1 MIRFLNSIGINNI
14 DDFDFSFELVGRN
27 RFKKE
32 QIDMVIA
39 KTHPWNYD
47 LWCTFQL
54 ALLNITYPY
63 NLRFSYINKPTSDN
77 VIQLLNDWYTSI
89 YHLPFALNIKVIDIE
104 HIEIVFAD
112 EKEADQF
119 ESIIKDFKDYLNFI
133 SYDFITVSTSI
144 EEKEEVVEA
153 TEEEKTE
160 ALEKAEVVAEEEII
174 QGTQESD
181 VVDRND
187 ALDRIEEEMLEKNRI
202 VEDALLKEMKRNREL
217 MEKERKRM
225 LLNKRG
231 NYTYVE
237 RIADITGDSGNVDF
251 NCKVYKRELIERG
264 ERIRIN
270 FGVVDE
276 HGDAISCF
284 AFQNNQI
291 SAETA
296 NKMLKSNVRIRGH
309 AHIDDFTNQLLVK
322 VHNVDL
328 LPPDEIT
335 PDEGE
340 TRVELHLHSNMS
352 TQDGVTSMEDYCNY
366 AKALGHKAI
375 SITDHGCVQGF
386 PDAQKAADNINDL
399 LSSKIAAKIKEEQAS
414 KGIILEDKE
423 AKALA
428 LETEEYKANKF
439 KMLYGCEFYM
449 VDSNVEFVFN
459 PSDIVLEKASYVVFD
474 LETTGLSARYNKIIE
489 FGAIKITGGRVTD
502 RIDILVN
509 PECHIPE
516 KITEITNITDEM
528 VAKEKTIKEVLP
540 RIMEFIG
547 DSILVTHNASFDFS
561 FLNEALVNSGF
572 EKSNNPVVDT
582 LAISRYLYPE
592 NRNHRLGTLCRHM
605 EVKYDEDSAHR
616 ADYDAFVLSEVWLN
630 MLSLLT
636 KGNLNLTHKEL
647 GKLEVSKEMIMHLRP
662 NHVIAFAKNT
672 QGLKDLYKLV
682 SISNIE
688 YFSFINSLP
697 FITREEINKHRKDL
711 LIGSACFNGEV
722 YQTERYYNEE
732 TLKKVISFYDY
743 IEVQAPANYSHLV
756 NMGDIEESDV
766 NRNIID
772 IINASKAMDK
782 LVVATGDVHYLTR
795 QEKIFRDVYIAAMQ
809 VGNIPHPLNPFARSK
824 LPRFDNPD
832 QHYRSTKE
840 MLECFDFLPEKLA
853 KEIVITNTNKI
864 SDMIDTL
871 TPVPNN
877 KLYTPK
883 IDNCENLLK
892 DLCFST
898 AHKLYGD
905 PLPEFIQERLD
916 IELNGII
923 NNGYSV
929 IYYIAHKLVQKSNED
944 GYIVGSRGSVGS
956 SFVATMSGITEV
968 NPLPPHYLCPH
979 CHHLEWGVESH
990 PEVKSGFDLPN
1001 KKCPICG
1008 EEMIRDGQNIPFET
1022 FLGFSADKVPDIDLN
1037 FPGDY
1042 QAEAHK
1048 YTKVL
1053 LGADNVYRAGTIETV
1068 AEKTAYGFARGYLE
1082 KAGIDLTTYPKAKI
1096 DYLASGCVGVKRTT
1110 GQHPGGIVV
1119 IPNDHE
1125 VYDFTP
1131 IQWPADEVGS
1141 EWKTTHFDFH
1151 SIHDT
1156 ILKLDMLGHVD
1167 PVALKMMCDL
1177 THINYKDIP
1186 MNDKEVL
1193 SIFSSTDA
1201 LKMKRNYMNVETGA
1215 LAIPEFGTNFVRGI
1229 LEDTRPKTFSDLVI
1243 ISGLS
1248 HGTNVWNGN
1257 AEKLIASKR
1266 ATLQEVIGCRDD
1278 IMTYLIDKGI
1288 SKNTS
1293 FAIMESVRKGKGLKP
1308 EYEEVM
1314 KTHNVPDFYMDS
1326 CKKIKYLFPK
1336 GHAVAYVTMAVRV
1349 GYFKVHYPLEFYAT
1363 FFSKRSKQ
1371 YDIIPMI
1378 KGEEAIVARL
1388 DQLKNKEKMM
1398 GEKLTPKEEEQIKT
1412 LQVALEMV
1420 ERGYSF
1426 SNIDL
1431 YKSDSENFV
1440 VDHEHKCLIPPFITI
1455 DGLGENNAV
1464 TVIEARKERS
1474 FTSKED
1480 LLRRTKLTST
1490 NVEDLSQMGVLES
1503 LSENDQLSLFDFGD
1517 F

>member
-14 DDFDFSFELVGRN
+14 DDFDMSFELVGRN

-47 LWCTFQL
+47 LWCQFQM
-54 ALLNITYPY
+54 ALMSITYPY

-77 VIQLLNDWYTSI
+77 VIQLLSDWYMSL
-89 YHLPFALNIKVIDIE
+89 YHLPISLNIKIIDIE
-104 HIEIVFAD
+104 HIEVVFAD
-112 EKEADQF
+112 EKEANQF
-119 ESIIKDFKDYLNFI
+119 ESIIKDFKDFLNFI
-133 SYDFITVSTSI
+133 SYDFITVTTSI
-144 EEKEEVVEA
+144 EEKEEIVEA

-160 ALEKAEVVAEEEII
+160 ALEKAEVVATEEII
-174 QGTQESD
+174 QSTQESD
-181 VVDRND
+181 VVDRNE
-187 ALDRIEEEMLEKNRI
+187 ALDRIEEEMNEKNRI

-237 RIADITGDSGNVDF
+237 RIADINGESGNVDF
-251 NCKVYKRELIERG
+251 NCTVYKREIVERG

-270 FGVVDE
+270 FGGVDKY
-276 HGDAISCF
+276 GDAISCF

-291 SAETA
+291 SSETA
-296 NKMLKSNVRIRGH
+296 NKMLKSNVRVRGH
-309 AHIDDFTNQLLVK
+309 AHIDDFTGQLMVK

-328 LPPDEIT
+328 LPPDDII

-352 TQDGVTSMEDYCNY
+352 THDGVTSMEDYCRY
-366 AKALGHKAI
+366 AKALGHKVI
-375 SITDHGCVQGF
+375 SITDHGCVQSF
-386 PDAQKAADNINDL
+386 PDAQAAADKTKL
-399 LSSKIAAKIKEEQAS
+399 
-414 KGIILEDKE
+414 
-423 AKALA
+423 
-428 LETEEYKANKF
+428 

-449 VDSNVEFVFN
+449 VDSNIEFVFN
-459 PSDIVLEKASYVVFD
+459 PKDVILEKASYVVFD
-474 LETTGLSARYNKIIE
+474 LETTGLSARYDKIIE
-489 FGAIKITGGRVTD
+489 FGAIKITGGRVSD

-528 VAKEKTIKEVLP
+528 VANEKTIDEVLP

-561 FLNEALVNSGF
+561 FLNEALVNNGF
-572 EKSNNPVVDT
+572 ERLNNPVIDT

-630 MLSLLT
+630 MMSLLT
-636 KGNLNLTHKEL
+636 KGNLNLTHKDL
-647 GKLEVSKEMIMHLRP
+647 ATLEISKETIMHLRP
-662 NHVIAFAKNT
+662 YHVIAFAKNYE
-672 QGLKDLYKLV
+672 GLKDLYKLV

-688 YFSFINSLP
+688 YFSFVNSLP
-697 FITREEINKHRKDL
+697 LITKDEIIKHRKNL

-743 IEVQAPANYSHLV
+743 IEVQPPANYSHLV
-756 NMGDIEESDV
+756 NMGDIEEKDV

-772 IINASKAMDK
+772 IINAAKAMNK
-782 LVVATGDVHYLTR
+782 LVVATGDVHYLTPK
-795 QEKIFRDVYIAAMQ
+795 EKIFRDVYIAAMQ
-809 VGNIPHPLNPFARSK
+809 VGNIPHPLNPFNRSR

-840 MLECFDFLPEKLA
+840 MMECFSFLKEELA

-864 SDMIDTL
+864 ADMIEEL
-871 TPVPNN
+871 MPVPNN

-883 IDNCENLLK
+883 IDNCENMLK

-905 PLPEFIQERLD
+905 PLPEFIQNRLD
-916 IELNGII
+916 TELNGII
-923 NNGYSV
+923 SNGYSV

-979 CHHLEWGVESH
+979 CHHLEWGKDEH
-990 PEVKSGFDLPN
+990 PEIRSGFDLPN

-1008 EEMIRDGQNIPFET
+1008 EEMTRDGQNIPFET
-1022 FLGFSADKVPDIDLN
+1022 FLGFHADKVPDIDLN

-1042 QAEAHK
+1042 QSKAHS

-1053 LGADNVYRAGTIETV
+1053 LGKDNVYRAGTIETV

-1082 KAGIDLTTYPKAKI
+1082 KSGIDLATYPKAKI

-1193 SIFSSTDA
+1193 SIFSNTNA
-1201 LKMKRNYMNVETGA
+1201 LKMKRNYLNVETGA
-1215 LAIPEFGTNFVRGI
+1215 LAIPEFGTSFVRGI

-1288 SKNTS
+1288 SPGTS
-1293 FAIMESVRKGKGLKP
+1293 FAIMESVRKGKGLQP

-1314 KTHNVPDFYMDS
+1314 KTHNVPDYYIDS

-1378 KGEEAIVARL
+1378 QGEDAIVARL
-1388 DQLKNKEKMM
+1388 DQLKNKEKLV
-1398 GEKLTPKEEEQIKT
+1398 GEKLSPKEEEQIKT

-1431 YKSDSENFV
+1431 YKSDAEDFV

-1455 DGLGENNAV
+1455 DGLGANNAI

-1474 FTSKED
+1474 FSSKED

-1490 NVEDLSQMGVLES
+1490 NVEDLSAMGVLES